1 VSVTRCIV
9 GRDSHPSPSPSPSPP
24 PIFELDGI
32 VAGYGRGTV
41 LRDVD
46 IRVHSG
52 EVVALLGGNGAGK
65 TTTMRVGA
73 GLLRPARGSVRIHRE
88 DFTKRSPHERSKAG
102 LCLIPE
108 GRGIFRSLTV
118 GENLRLAV
126 PPWIHRSES
135 ARAIDAFPFLGERLS
150 DIAGTLSGGQ
160 QQMLALAR
168 AFVSDPKVVLVDE
181 VSLGLAPLV
190 VEEAFAA
197 LRILTDRG
205 TAVLLVEQYVDRALG
220 LADTVI
226 VLRKG
231 RVAYS
236 APRSDVDESTLHQY
250 YLDDRIEES
259 T

>member
-1 VSVTRCIV
+1 VSVDRCI
-9 GRDSHPSPSPSPSPP
+9 SSQNSPP
-24 PIFELDGI
+24 SQSPLFELEGI
-32 VAGYGRGTV
+32 VAGYGRSTV
-41 LRDVD
+41 LRNVTLQ
-46 IRVHSG
+46 VHSG

-73 GLLRPARGSVRIHRE
+73 GLLRPVQGSVRIDGQ
-88 DFTKRSPHERSKAG
+88 DFTRRSPHERAKAG

-126 PPWIHRSES
+126 PPWMHRSES

-168 AFVSDPKVVLVDE
+168 AFVSNPKVVLVDE
-181 VSLGLAPLV
+181 VSLGLAPMV

-197 LRILTDRG
+197 MRVLTDRG
-205 TAVLLVEQYVDRALG
+205 TAVLLVEQYVDRALT
-220 LADTVI
+220 LADMVI

-231 RVAYS
+231 SVTYS

-250 YLDDRIEES
+250 YLDDRIEEPI
-259 T
+259 